1 MRIGTGIALLATSL
15 AMALSARAATLD
27 LAAYPHAVRGEVIE
41 TPGIVYAS
49 QSGYR
54 ALELTLYQP
63 SSSHGALPIVLAL
76 HGGGWFLNPD
86 KPVAG
91 SPPRPELPAP
101 GVPATLIRLA
111 GRGYVVANVTYR
123 LSGEARFPAQIQ
135 DVKQAVR
142 FLRAH
147 AAQIGGDPKHVI
159 VWGASAGA
167 YLAVL
172 LGASCGVAA
181 LEPPGPDPGVSDCV
195 DAVADWYGP
204 VDFRRLDA
212 ETASNHL
219 PPGPMGGTPHSAP
232 NSAESQLL
240 GCALSACPTELL
252 AKANPL
258 TYLSAQAPPFLIMH
272 GMGDTAVPYQQ
283 SADLAEALK
292 AAGVRATLTLVPK
305 AEHMF
310 IGIPGP
316 SVDQFVE
323 QTFAFFDQVSGR

>member
-1 MRIGTGIALLATSL
+1 
-15 AMALSARAATLD
+15 
-27 LAAYPHAVRGEVIE
+27 
-41 TPGIVYAS
+41 
-49 QSGYR
+49 
-54 ALELTLYQP
+54 
-63 SSSHGALPIVLAL
+63 
-76 HGGGWFLNPD
+76 
-86 KPVAG
+86 
-91 SPPRPELPAP
+91 
-101 GVPATLIRLA
+101 
-111 GRGYVVANVTYR
+111 VTYR
-123 LSGEARFPAQIQ
+123 LSGEAHFPAQIQ

-147 AAQIGGDPKHVI
+147 AADLGADPKHVL

-181 LEPPGPDPGVSDCV
+181 LEPPTPSAASGPGGAPATDPGVSDCV

-212 ETASNHL
+212 ETAGNHL
-219 PPGPMGGTPHSAP
+219 PPGPMGGTPHSAL

-240 GCALSACPTELL
+240 GCALSTCPADLL

-292 AAGVRATLTLVPK
+292 AAGIRATLTLVPK

-310 IGIPGP
+310 AGIPAS
-316 SVDQFVE
+316 SVDRLVD
-323 QTFAFFDQVSGR
+323 QTFAFFDQVSGK